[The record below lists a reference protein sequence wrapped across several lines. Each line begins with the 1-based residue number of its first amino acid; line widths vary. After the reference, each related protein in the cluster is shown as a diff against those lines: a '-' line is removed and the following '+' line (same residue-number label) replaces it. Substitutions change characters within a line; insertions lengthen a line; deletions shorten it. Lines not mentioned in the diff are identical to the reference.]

1 MDKEK
6 SHPNAVKYYQY
17 RNIYNNLKRKAKIK
31 LYNETFVKYRHDIR
45 KTWGVINSLIGQTND
60 KTGISETFK
69 INNIPTNDPQ
79 TIANEFCNFFTNI
92 GTEFA
97 NNIAPSKFSADSFMK
112 NKSEL
117 SMFLAPTDL
126 YEISRLINSL
136 KRKNSSGHDGITSSL
151 IKDIKH
157 EISLPLTILIN
168 KSLSTG
174 IVPDLLKTA
183 KVIPVYKAKDKE
195 QLNNY
200 RPISLLPTISK
211 ILEKIIHKRLYYFLL
226 SQSVFYQ
233 SQYGFRPKHSTT
245 HAIHEFVDQAI
256 TSFEEKKTTLG
267 VFLDLSK
274 AFDTIDHSILLSKLE
289 WYGVRGTALEWF
301 RSYLSN
307 RKQFVQY
314 KETKSST
321 HTIPCGV
328 PQGSVLGPLLFI
340 IYTNDLPNCL
350 KFSKAILFADDTT
363 VYLTSKSI
371 SNLFNNIN
379 SDLELLSEWFR
390 ANKLSLNIGK
400 TNYVVFKQ
408 NPMQVD
414 EHLKIKIGNNVIEQK
429 NVIQFLGL
437 YIDAKL
443 EWHDHIQ
450 YIKNKLKSSL
460 YAL

>member
-1 MDKEK
+1 
-6 SHPNAVKYYQY
+6 
-17 RNIYNNLKRKAKIK
+17 
-31 LYNETFVKYRHDIR
+31 
-45 KTWGVINSLIGQTND
+45 
-60 KTGISETFK
+60 
-69 INNIPTNDPQ
+69 
-79 TIANEFCNFFTNI
+79 
-92 GTEFA
+92 
-97 NNIAPSKFSADSFMK
+97 MK

-117 SMFLAPTDL
+117 SMFLATTDL

-136 KRKNSSGHDGITSSL
+136 KRKNSSGHDGISSSL

-183 KVIPVYKAKDKE
+183 KVIPVYKAKDTE

-328 PQGSVLGPLLFI
+328 PQDSVLGPLLFI

-379 SDLELLSEWFR
+379 SDLELL
-390 ANKLSLNIGK
+390 
-400 TNYVVFKQ
+400 
-408 NPMQVD
+408 
-414 EHLKIKIGNNVIEQK
+414 
-429 NVIQFLGL
+429 
-437 YIDAKL
+437 L
-443 EWHDHIQ
+443 EWPS
-450 YIKNKLKSSL
+450 K
-460 YAL
+460 